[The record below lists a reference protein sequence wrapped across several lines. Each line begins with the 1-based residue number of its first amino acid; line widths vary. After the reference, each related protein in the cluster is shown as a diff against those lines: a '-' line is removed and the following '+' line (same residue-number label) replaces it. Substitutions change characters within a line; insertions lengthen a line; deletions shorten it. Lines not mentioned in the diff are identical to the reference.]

1 MKLLISYYHL
11 KCQIII
17 FKVHHLFFELYWK
30 SHYPIFF
37 FEFDSAMKFVN
48 ILVLYFCT
56 NLYFV
61 VAICKSLNFPL
72 LSLRLPMNTFAA
84 TTTWKSGKY
93 GLRQVYSYLLFYKGW
108 PQPQIMENWA
118 EHCSQEFIC
127 QSWQLSNGVI
137 EGRDKVMY
145 WDNKLLTARD
155 MLWGG
160 NCRLFF
166 PWSNI

>member
-1 MKLLISYYHL
+1 MSPISVRDETFSNFVSPPPCSKTVSGGHWQS
-11 KCQIII
+11 KCQKFIHDKCVPSLRSKKY
-17 FKVHHLFFELYWK
+17 FLF
-30 SHYPIFF
+30 SHFLAFFDRRYIEYTGQFSIFF

-108 PQPQIMENWA
+108 PQPQIMEN
-118 EHCSQEFIC
+118 
-127 QSWQLSNGVI
+127 
-137 EGRDKVMY
+137 
-145 WDNKLLTARD
+145 
-155 MLWGG
+155 
-160 NCRLFF
+160 
-166 PWSNI
+166 